1 MGAARQDRF
10 LLPPPAC
17 NGRWGFDMNKQDDY
31 RAALHAIGI
40 MLTLWSAL
48 CWVLYH

>member
-1 MGAARQDRF
+1 
-10 LLPPPAC
+10 
-17 NGRWGFDMNKQDDY
+17 MNKQDDY